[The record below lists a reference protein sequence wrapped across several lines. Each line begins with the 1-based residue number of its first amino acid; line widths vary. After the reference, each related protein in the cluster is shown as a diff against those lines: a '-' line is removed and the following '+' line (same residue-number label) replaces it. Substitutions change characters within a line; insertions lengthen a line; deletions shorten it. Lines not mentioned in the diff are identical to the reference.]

1 VTVTDDPPL
10 LDVLGALREPAAS
23 RLPLAPLDLRVMPG
37 DSVLIGVDDP
47 LQAAEFADLCCGLIP
62 LRAGSVRFLGADWAR
77 TPYQQASTL
86 RGRIGQAHG
95 ANSWIGFLS
104 ADANILLQQLH
115 HTRLAESVLRARA
128 AGLSQQFGLPGL
140 PLTPPNE
147 LAFEDLVRADLVRA
161 FLGDPRLLILK
172 NPELEQVVN
181 LTPALLNALT
191 AAHDQRAASI
201 WLTSSD
207 ILWNDLTLPVTTRL
221 RLTEHGLISSTP
233 SGPRSP
239 HQ

>member
-1 VTVTDDPPL
+1 VVEL
-10 LDVLGALREPAAS
+10 IRRDV
-23 RLPLAPLDLRVMPG
+23 RVMPG

-47 LQAAEFADLCCGLIP
+47 LQAAEFADLCCGLIA
-62 LRAGSVRFLGADWAR
+62 LREGSVSFLGADWAR
-77 TPYQQASTL
+77 TSYEQASTL

-104 ADANILLQQLH
+104 ADANILLPQLH
-115 HTRLAESVLRARA
+115 HTRLAESVLRDRA

-181 LTPALLNALT
+181 LTPALLNAL
-191 AAHDQRAASI
+191 AAARYRRAASI
-201 WLTSSD
+201 WLTPSD
-207 ILWNDLTLPVTTRL
+207 ILWNDFTLPMTTRL
-221 RLTEHGLISSTP
+221 RLTEHGLISSAP
-233 SGPRSP
+233 SGPHPP
-239 HQ
+239 H